1 MSMSPGAFRANA
13 PPLDV
18 AAMERDLGRI
28 PAVTSVRVVVEAD
41 ELQEV
46 HLVGSA
52 GRSPKLIGR
61 DVQSLLAARWGI
73 DVDHRKIS
81 VVQLEGP
88 DDIAADQVDL
98 TASKPAEPAQ
108 PSGSSRAAPSGAPAE
123 QLRSV
128 FIVGMSISVSGNQAD
143 ASVTV
148 AIGDRQA
155 TGAASGVP
163 TWPGQCRLAAAA
175 AIEALAALDDRAVGL
190 AVADLTTVRV
200 GSDDVVVTL
209 LTSWKDG
216 FGANLAGAAT
226 VTATGEL
233 RASAESV
240 LAGFA
245 ASR

>member
-1 MSMSPGAFRANA
+1 MSPGAFRVNA

-28 PAVTSVRVVVEAD
+28 PAVTSVRVIVEAD

-46 HLVGSA
+46 HIVGSA

-73 DVDHRKIS
+73 DVDHRKVS
-81 VVQLEGP
+81 VVQLEGAE
-88 DDIAADQVDL
+88 DGAGSGVDL
-98 TASKPAEPAQ
+98 TAPEPAR
-108 PSGSSRAAPSGAPAE
+108 PTGSAPAARP
-123 QLRSV
+123 QGAY
-128 FIVGMSISVSGNQAD
+128 IAAMSISVAGNQAD

-148 AIGDRQA
+148 ALGDRRA
-155 TGAASGVP
+155 TGAASGVSS
-163 TWPGQCRLAAAA
+163 WSVQRRLAAVAA
-175 AIEALAALDDRAVGL
+175 VEALAALDDRAVGFS
-190 AVADLTTVRV
+190 VAEVTTVRV
-200 GSDDVVVTL
+200 GSEDVVVAIL
-209 LTSWKDG
+209 SSWTDG
-216 FGANLAGAAT
+216 FGTTITGAAP

>member
-46 HLVGSA
+46 HIVGSA

-73 DVDHRKIS
+73 DVDHRKVS
-81 VVQLEGP
+81 VVQLDDAEEG
-88 DDIAADQVDL
+88 AAEGVDL
-98 TASKPAEPAQ
+98 TAPEPPLA
-108 PSGSSRAAPSGAPAE
+108 SGSAPAAGA
-123 QLRSV
+123 LSAY
-128 FIVGMSISVSGNQAD
+128 IVAMSISVSGNQAD

-148 AIGDRQA
+148 ALGDRQA
-155 TGAASGVP
+155 TGAASGIP
-163 TWPGQCRLAAAA
+163 TWPGQRRLAAAA
-175 AIEALAALDDRAVGL
+175 AVEALASLDERVAGFS
-190 AVADLTTVRV
+190 VADVTTVRV
-200 GSDDVVVTL
+200 GNEEVVVTML
-209 LTSWKDG
+209 SSWKDG
-216 FGANLAGAAT
+216 FGANVAGAAP

-233 RASAESV
+233 RAAAESV